1 MTGLIRR
8 LTARLQVMRQQARLI
23 VQTLRLV
30 WAASARWTL
39 AWFGLLVGLGLMPAV
54 MVALTKQLTDQL
66 VSLLAAGRGD
76 ALHFQQTVTIALVMA
91 AAMVAQQAMQSALGW
106 VGVTQTELIQ
116 DHLRHLVHRQAIHA
130 DMAFFESADYNDR
143 LYQAAK
149 ELTSRPPA
157 LLESLGAML
166 QSGIATLALGSL
178 ILPYGLWLPVLLAV
192 AALPAFW
199 GANHAS
205 RRFHRWWQ
213 AHTTDRRRL
222 QYLDTLLTVD
232 SVASELRLFDLG
244 PHLIERYRT
253 LRTRLRDEQLRLVRD
268 QSIWQFGAWLAAAV
282 VSGLA
287 MLWMLRRALL
297 GLATLGDLV
306 LFYQTLNRGQAA
318 LQGLVGSLNQVQRHA
333 LYLQNLFDFLALRP
347 QITDAAAAVDAPAQV
362 TAGVRFHNVTF
373 RYPGSSRYVFE
384 NFNLTLPAGRITA
397 LVGFNGAG
405 KTTLVKLLCRFYDP
419 DAGCIEIDGVDI
431 RRMPL
436 AQLRR
441 LLSCMFQFPV
451 PYVATV
457 AENIAFGDPAR
468 PRDADAIRQAAHAAG
483 VDAFADQLPQQYDTL
498 LGKLFPEG
506 VQLSGGEWQ
515 RLALARAFYRQG
527 QILVLDEPT
536 SLMDL
541 WTEVDWFERLRRL
554 AAGRTTLL
562 ITHRFTTAM
571 RADLICVLDG
581 GRIVESGTHDALL
594 ARDGLYA
601 QAWHDHLAQAG
612 TTSAPAQTEP
622 ARAPLLDGH
631 LDRSIV

>member
-1 MTGLIRR
+1 MKALLHRIAARAQAAPRRATLI
-8 LTARLQVMRQQARLI
+8 A
-23 VQTLRLV
+23 QTLRLV

-54 MVALTKQLTDQL
+54 AVALTKRLTDHL
-66 VSLLAAGRGD
+66 VGLLAAGGSDPQQLRQTLAV
-76 ALHFQQTVTIALVMA
+76 ALLMA
-91 AAMVAQQAMQSALGW
+91 AALAAQQALQSALAW
-106 VGVTQTELIQ
+106 VGATQTELIQ
-116 DHLRHLVHRQAIHA
+116 DHLRGLVHRQAIHA
-130 DMAFFESADYNDR
+130 DLAFFESAEYNDR

-157 LLESLGAML
+157 LLESLGGL
-166 QSGIATLALGSL
+166 VQSGIATLALGSL
-178 ILPYGLWLPVLLAV
+178 ILPYGLWLPLALAL
-192 AALPAFW
+192 AALPGFW
-199 GANHAS
+199 GATLAN

-222 QYLDTLLTVD
+222 QYNDTLLTVD

-244 PHLIERYRT
+244 PHLIARYRG
-253 LRTRLRDEQLRLVRD
+253 LRDRLRGEQLRLVRD
-268 QSIWQFGAWLAAAV
+268 QSLAHFGAWLVTAAV
-282 VSGLA
+282 SAAA

-297 GLATLGDLV
+297 GMASLGDLV
-306 LFYQTLNRGQAA
+306 LFYQTLSRGQTA
-318 LQGLVGSLNQVQRHA
+318 LQGLAGSLSQIQRHS
-333 LYLQNLFDFLALRP
+333 LYLQNLFEFLALQP
-347 QITDAAAAVDAPAQV
+347 QVTDAADPAPPSPRAA
-362 TAGVRFHNVTF
+362 GEVRFHNLTF
-373 RYPGSSRYVFE
+373 GYPGSSRPVFE
-384 NFNLTLPAGRITA
+384 NFNLTLPAGKITA

-419 DAGCIEIDGVDI
+419 KGGRIEIDGVDI
-431 RRMPL
+431 RRMRL
-436 AQLRR
+436 ADLRR

-457 AENIAFGDPAR
+457 AENIAYGDPAR
-468 PRDADAIRQAAHAAG
+468 PPDPAAIRRAARAAG
-483 VDAFADQLPQQYDTL
+483 VDAFAEQLPHQYETL

-527 QILVLDEPT
+527 QLLVLDEPT

-562 ITHRFTTAM
+562 ITHRFMTAM

-581 GRIVESGTHDALL
+581 GRIVESGTHQALL
-594 ARDGLYA
+594 ARGGLYA
-601 QAWHDHLAQAG
+601 QAWHDQRAG
-612 TTSAPAQTEP
+612 ETTATPPTHDPMPGNLQPVLPS
-622 ARAPLLDGH
+622 L
-631 LDRSIV
+631 